1 MGLSAKSSN
10 EGFVVL
16 RIIMILS
23 TISPLFALLAIRGIS
38 NSSDWYFEVACML
51 LAIVPTCFLWLRIR
65 SAKTNEGKSKRL
77 IGKTDNDSY
86 HIIIYLF
93 AMLLPFYRQ
102 DLDAVRELVATIA
115 ALVLIVVLFWR
126 FNLHY
131 INLYFLIQGYRVF
144 TVHPVE
150 EAGPHSENVSWTL
163 ITRRSSLPIGDTL
176 LVYRITNTMYL
187 EES

>member
-1 MGLSAKSSN
+1 MGLSAKSTN
-10 EGFVVL
+10 EGFVTL
-16 RIIMILS
+16 RFIMILS
-23 TISPLFALLAIRGIS
+23 SISPLFALLAIRGIP
-38 NSSDWYFEVACML
+38 NFSDGYFEIICSL
-51 LAIVPTCFLWLRIR
+51 LVIGPNCALWVRIR
-65 SAKTNEGKSKRL
+65 SAKINEGKSIRL

-115 ALVLIVVLFWR
+115 ALAFIIILFWR

-131 INLYFLIQGYRVF
+131 INLYFLICGYRVF
-144 TVHPVE
+144 TVHPVK

-163 ITRRSSLPIGDTL
+163 ITRRSSLPAGDSL
-176 LVYRITNTMYL
+176 LVYRITNTVYL
-187 EES
+187 EGR

>member
-1 MGLSAKSSN
+1 VGLSAKSTN

-16 RIIMILS
+16 RFIMILS
-23 TISPLFALLAIRGIS
+23 SISPLFALLAIRGIS
-38 NSSDWYFEVACML
+38 DYSNYYFEIICAL
-51 LAIVPTCFLWLRIR
+51 LAIVPNCFLWLRIR
-65 SAKTNEGKSKRL
+65 SAKTNEGKSIRL
-77 IGKTDNDSY
+77 IGKTNNDSH

-102 DLDAVRELVATIA
+102 DLDAVRELAATIA
-115 ALVLIVVLFWR
+115 ALALIVVLFWR

-131 INLYFLIQGYRVF
+131 INLYFLIRGYRVF

-163 ITRRSSLPIGDTL
+163 ITRRSSLSTGDSL
-176 LVYRITNTMYL
+176 LVYRITNTVYL